1 MRIIVNALPL
11 VNLRTGIGRY
21 VEGLYREL
29 ERRPGVEVGYFDGSR
44 VLPRMPDAP
53 ASEARWSLRTAL
65 FWKLPPHLA
74 LAVRAAFQ
82 ARRQAAFT
90 RAARGFDVYHE
101 TSFFPFAAPPGVRT
115 VLTVHDLSL
124 LRHPQWHPPERVLF
138 FERYF
143 HRRLPGVDRFLA
155 VSEFTRREML
165 DLLPVKDGKIAVT
178 PLGVDP
184 AVFHP
189 ASPDKAA
196 RGREKHGLPKR
207 YVLFVGSGDPRK
219 NAGIVTRALDA
230 AGLDIPLVLA
240 GWSGWDGGQRK
251 TGRTIPLGFV
261 PDADLPGLY
270 ANALALAYP
279 SLYEG
284 FGLPILEAMACGCPV
299 VAARASSLPEA
310 GGDAALYMEDPHD
323 AHELGRILARLAG
336 DDAERESLRAK
347 GLAHAEVFR
356 WERTAELTMRAMR
369 QATGR

>member
-21 VEGLYREL
+21 VAGLYREL
-29 ERRPGVEVGYFDGSR
+29 EFRPGVAVGYFDGAR
-44 VLPRMPDAP
+44 VLPGMPEAP

-65 FWKLPPHLA
+65 FWRLPPRMA
-74 LAVRAAFQ
+74 LTVRAAFQ

-90 RAARGFDVYHE
+90 RAARGYDIYHE

-124 LRHPQWHPPERVLF
+124 LRHPQWHPRERVLF
-138 FERYF
+138 FEQYF

-155 VSEFTRREML
+155 VSEFTRQEML
-165 DLLPVKDGKIAVT
+165 DLLPVADRDIVVT

-189 ASPDKAA
+189 AGPDEAK
-196 RGREKHGLPKR
+196 RVRERYGLPGR

-219 NAGIVTRALDA
+219 NAGIAPRALA
-230 AGLDIPLVLA
+230 SAGLDLPLVLA
-240 GWSGWDGGQRK
+240 GWSGWDGGQREQ
-251 TGRTIPLGFV
+251 GRTLALGFV

-270 ANALALAYP
+270 AGALALVYP

-299 VAARASSLPEA
+299 VAARTSSLPEA
-310 GGDAALYMEDPHD
+310 GGDAALYLDDPHD
-323 AHELGRILARLAG
+323 AQELGRILARLAG
-336 DDAERESLRAK
+336 DEDARADLRGK
-347 GLAHAEVFR
+347 GLSHAAIFS
-356 WERTAELTMRAMR
+356 WNRTAELTLKAIE
-369 QATGR
+369 AASAG